1 MEFAKG
7 YLTEENIF
15 ISEGSTVKVVL
26 KESGELVTG
35 FMIKPSKKEFRILID
50 EMVRVLTVD
59 EVESIEE
66 IIEQNIK

>member
-7 YLTEENIF
+7 YLIEENIF

-50 EMVRVLTVD
+50 EMVRVLTVG

-66 IIEQNIK
+66 VI

>member
-1 MEFAKG
+1 MEFSKG
-7 YLTEENIF
+7 YLTEENVF
-15 ISEGSTVKVVL
+15 VSEGSTVKVVL

-35 FMIKPSKKEFRILID
+35 FMVKPSKKEFRILID

-66 IIEQNIK
+66 IIE

>member
-7 YLTEENIF
+7 YLTEENVF
-15 ISEGSTVKVVL
+15 VSEGSTVKVVL

-35 FMIKPSKKEFRILID
+35 FMIKPSKKEFRVLID
-50 EMVRVLTVD
+50 ELVRVLTVD

-66 IIEQNIK
+66 IIE

>member
-50 EMVRVLTVD
+50 EMVRVLRVD
-59 EVESIEE
+59 EVEFIEE
-66 IIEQNIK
+66 IND

>member
-7 YLTEENIF
+7 YLTEENVF
-15 ISEGSTVKVVL
+15 VSEGSTVKVVL

-66 IIEQNIK
+66 IIE

>member
-7 YLTEENIF
+7 YLIEENIF

-66 IIEQNIK
+66 VIE

>member
-7 YLTEENIF
+7 YLTEENVF
-15 ISEGSTVKVVL
+15 VSEGSTVKVVL

-35 FMIKPSKKEFRILID
+35 FMVKPSKKEFRILID
-50 EMVRVLTVD
+50 EMVRVLMVD

-66 IIEQNIK
+66 IIK

>member
-7 YLTEENIF
+7 YLIEENIF

-50 EMVRVLTVD
+50 EMVRVLRVD
-59 EVESIEE
+59 EVEFIEE
-66 IIEQNIK
+66 VI

>member
-35 FMIKPSKKEFRILID
+35 FMVKPSKKEFRILID
-50 EMVRVLTVD
+50 EMVRVLRVD
-59 EVESIEE
+59 EVEFIEE
-66 IIEQNIK
+66 IND

>member
-1 MEFAKG
+1 MEFVKG
-7 YLTEENIF
+7 YLIEENIF

-50 EMVRVLTVD
+50 EMVRVLRVD
-59 EVESIEE
+59 EVEFIEE
-66 IIEQNIK
+66 VI

>member
-50 EMVRVLTVD
+50 EMVRVLRVD
-59 EVESIEE
+59 EVESVEE
-66 IIEQNIK
+66 VI

>member
-15 ISEGSTVKVVL
+15 VSEGLTVKVVL

-50 EMVRVLTVD
+50 EMVRVLTVN

-66 IIEQNIK
+66 IND

>member
-66 IIEQNIK
+66 VIE

>member
-7 YLTEENIF
+7 YLIEENIF

-59 EVESIEE
+59 EIESIEE
-66 IIEQNIK
+66 VI

>member
-15 ISEGSTVKVVL
+15 VSEGSTVKVVL

-35 FMIKPSKKEFRILID
+35 FMVKPSKKEFRILID

-66 IIEQNIK
+66 IIE

>member
-15 ISEGSTVKVVL
+15 ISEGSTVKVIL

-50 EMVRVLTVD
+50 EMVRVLRVD

-66 IIEQNIK
+66 VI

>member
-1 MEFAKG
+1 MGFAKG

-15 ISEGSTVKVVL
+15 VSEGSTVKVVL

-66 IIEQNIK
+66 IIE

>member
-7 YLTEENIF
+7 YLIEENIF

-35 FMIKPSKKEFRILID
+35 FMIKPFKKEFRILID
-50 EMVRVLTVD
+50 EMVRVLRVD
-59 EVESIEE
+59 EVEFIEE
-66 IIEQNIK
+66 VI

>member
-7 YLTEENIF
+7 YLTEENVF

-66 IIEQNIK
+66 IIE

>member
-7 YLTEENIF
+7 YLIEENIF

-35 FMIKPSKKEFRILID
+35 FMINPSKKEFRILID
-50 EMVRVLTVD
+50 EMVRVLRVD
-59 EVESIEE
+59 EVEFIEE
-66 IIEQNIK
+66 VI

>member
-7 YLTEENIF
+7 YLTEEDIF

-50 EMVRVLTVD
+50 EMVRVLRVE
-59 EVESIEE
+59 EVEFIEE
-66 IIEQNIK
+66 VI

>member
-7 YLTEENIF
+7 YLMEENVF
-15 ISEGSTVKVVL
+15 VSEGSTVKVVL

-35 FMIKPSKKEFRILID
+35 FMVKPSKKEFRILID
-50 EMVRVLTVD
+50 EMIRVLMVD

-66 IIEQNIK
+66 VI

>member
-7 YLTEENIF
+7 YLIEENIF

-35 FMIKPSKKEFRILID
+35 FMVKPSKKEFRILID
-50 EMVRVLTVD
+50 EMVRVLRVD
-59 EVESIEE
+59 EVEFIEE
-66 IIEQNIK
+66 VI

>member
-7 YLTEENIF
+7 YLTEENVF
-15 ISEGSTVKVVL
+15 VSEGSTVKVVL

-50 EMVRVLTVD
+50 EMVRVLRVD
-59 EVESIEE
+59 EVESVEE
-66 IIEQNIK
+66 VI

>member
-50 EMVRVLTVD
+50 EMVRVLRVD

-66 IIEQNIK
+66 VI

>member
-1 MEFAKG
+1 MDFAKG
-7 YLTEENIF
+7 YLIEENIF

-66 IIEQNIK
+66 VI

>member
-7 YLTEENIF
+7 YLIEENIF

-50 EMVRVLTVD
+50 EMVRVLTVN

-66 IIEQNIK
+66 IND

>member
-7 YLTEENIF
+7 YLIEENIF

-66 IIEQNIK
+66 VI

>member
-7 YLTEENIF
+7 YLTEEDIF

-35 FMIKPSKKEFRILID
+35 FMVKPSKKEFRILID
-50 EMVRVLTVD
+50 EMVRVLRID
-59 EVESIEE
+59 EVEFMAEVI
-66 IIEQNIK
+66 

>member
-7 YLTEENIF
+7 YLTEENVF
-15 ISEGSTVKVVL
+15 VSEGSTVKVVL

-35 FMIKPSKKEFRILID
+35 FMVKPSKKEFRILID

-66 IIEQNIK
+66 IIE

>member
-7 YLTEENIF
+7 YLMEENVF
-15 ISEGSTVKVVL
+15 VSEGSTVKVVL

-50 EMVRVLTVD
+50 EMVRVLTVG

-66 IIEQNIK
+66 VI